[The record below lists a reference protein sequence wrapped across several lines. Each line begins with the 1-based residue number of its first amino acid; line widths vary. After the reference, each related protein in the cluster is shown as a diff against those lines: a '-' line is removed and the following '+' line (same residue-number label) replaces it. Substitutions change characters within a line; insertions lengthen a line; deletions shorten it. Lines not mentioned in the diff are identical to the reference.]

1 MEGWSRPRGRGLS
14 RRGVGLPPG
23 AGPFLAWVE
32 LSPGARSFQER
43 GGAVSG
49 GGAFPGER
57 WSRSRG
63 RGPAHRFGAL
73 SQEAE
78 DARPRGEVILRGG
91 GVFLRGGSRH
101 MASPGLRV
109 SPGVWEPVL
118 QAHLQAGLSPGRG
131 HCDLP
136 RLPEAP
142 RHCRQPGL
150 VLRPGWEE
158 VRPCG
163 QGGRTG
169 TASLRGQGPT
179 ALPPGPLPVG
189 SPGEPAPPA
198 SLAQE
203 GLLV

>member
-91 GVFLRGGSRH
+91 RGLPEGRVQAHGVTWAAGVPRCVGAGPPS
-101 MASPGLRV
+101 ASP
-109 SPGVWEPVL
+109 SWPI
-118 QAHLQAGLSPGRG
+118 
-131 HCDLP
+131 
-136 RLPEAP
+136 
-142 RHCRQPGL
+142 
-150 VLRPGWEE
+150 
-158 VRPCG
+158 
-163 QGGRTG
+163 TG
-169 TASLRGQGPT
+169 AWSL
-179 ALPPGPLPVG
+179 
-189 SPGEPAPPA
+189 
-198 SLAQE
+198 
-203 GLLV
+203 